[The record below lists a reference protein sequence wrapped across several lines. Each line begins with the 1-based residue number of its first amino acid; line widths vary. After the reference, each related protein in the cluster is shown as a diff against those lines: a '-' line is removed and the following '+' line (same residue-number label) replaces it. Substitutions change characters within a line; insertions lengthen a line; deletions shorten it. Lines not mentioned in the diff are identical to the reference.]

1 VIRPAI
7 RTLLTG
13 VLLSACIG
21 TVAYGAQSDATRSAA
36 EKAETIVLA
45 RLVDM
50 FEHKGDGGIFIC
62 VDDADPRPALLEAV
76 GNLSARK
83 IKPCHAAIADDV
95 RPAVPIDPESG
106 RPGISLW
113 IKNVKRIAADEYRIE
128 GGYLCGI
135 DCSEGIEFLVRE
147 KGSEWV
153 IMFETALWI
162 S

>member
-1 VIRPAI
+1 
-7 RTLLTG
+7 
-13 VLLSACIG
+13 
-21 TVAYGAQSDATRSAA
+21 VAYGAQSDATRSET

-50 FEHKGDGGIFIC
+50 FGHMGDGGIFIC
-62 VDDADPRPALLEAV
+62 VDDADPRPALIEAV
-76 GNLSARK
+76 AKRNPRK
-83 IKPCHAAIADDV
+83 IKACHAAIADEA
-95 RPAVPIDPESG
+95 RPAVPIDPETGS
-106 RPGISLW
+106 PGISLW

-128 GGYLCGI
+128 GGYQCGI

-153 IMFETALWI
+153 ITFETALWI